1 MDTVS
6 LTRAEL
12 YTLVWS
18 EPLSVLAERFN
29 LSDYGMRKICI
40 DLSVPLPRTGHWK
53 RVRAGQPVD
62 IPPLPSVAVKQQI
75 VKFSVH
81 ATGTV
86 SEKPVSSPRQTLD
99 PLLAAV
105 KQTLTRKEN
114 AYLHDGL
121 RHSDQHQ
128 LDIRAA
134 PQNVDRALRFMNQFL
149 HALRGRGHSIEGSHV
164 LVNGQKMG
172 IRCREKLKRVA
183 STKYSYQHTEL
194 VPTGILSFQLT
205 AEWSWQPKEWKEGTE
220 TLEEKIP
227 TILEKMESESRRL
240 AEEDRQRQQRQAER
254 AEEERIRK
262 EQEQRKQSE
271 LTGFQALFTQA
282 TRWRRALDL
291 RDYLAAFEQH
301 ARTFGTL
308 TTDQEA
314 WLAWARAKADWY
326 DPFLESPDEWLADID
341 QHTLQKKKTHGTF

>member
-18 EPLSVLAERFN
+18 EPLSTLAERFN

-40 DLSVPLPRTGHWK
+40 ELGIPLSRAGHWK
-53 RVRAGQPVD
+53 RVRAGQMVE
-62 IPPLPSVAVKQQI
+62 IPPLPARAGKQQ
-75 VKFSVH
+75 SVTFRVVQT
-81 ATGTV
+81 AE
-86 SEKPVSSPRQTLD
+86 EKPLSSPRQTLD
-99 PLLAAV
+99 PLLVAV

-121 RHSDQHQ
+121 RHSDHHQ

-134 PQNVDRALRFMNQFL
+134 PQNVDRALGFMNQFL

-194 VPTGILSFQLT
+194 VPTGILAFQLT
-205 AEWSWQPKEWKEGTE
+205 AEWSWQVREWKEGTE

-227 TILEKMESESRRL
+227 AILEKMESESRRL
-240 AEEDRQRQQRQAER
+240 IDEERERNIRQAER
-254 AEEERIRK
+254 AEEERIQK
-262 EQEQRKQSE
+262 ERQQKQQSE
-271 LTGFQALFTQA
+271 LAGFQALFTQA
-282 TRWRRALDL
+282 TRWRRAMDL
-291 RDYLAAFEQH
+291 RDYLAAFEEY
-301 ARTFGTL
+301 ATGAGTM
-308 TTDQEA
+308 TDERRD
-314 WLAWARAKADWY
+314 WLSWARAKADWY

-341 QHTLQKKKTHGTF
+341 QHTLKKKNTYGTF